1 MSRNTSQS
9 GRAGHTGHIL
19 ALLLLGTGTGCGRLP
34 DPPSATEPLVLNRQQ
49 ELLLHDDRLVRSR
62 EGLELGQ
69 ARLEKH
75 PSNPLLV
82 IDRPW
87 ERQGILNYVA
97 ILHDE
102 EEGLY
107 RMWYQILG
115 RTEEGVNRSHCLYAQ
130 STDGVRWEKPELG
143 LVEFQGS
150 KANNILFLD
159 PNERPR
165 GTPVYWVVKDYAEAD
180 PGRRY
185 KMMLNRWDFRG
196 RGVGIGWSADGI
208 RWEFAAYVNRL
219 GGFDTHNLFFW
230 DDRIGLYT
238 GYFRTH
244 VRGKRSIGRATSP
257 DAFHWSA
264 PVTVHTL
271 DERDPPAWQI
281 YGPGIFKY
289 SRARDVYVMYGEG
302 YDSENE
308 IFRGQLGLSR
318 DGIHWK
324 RFRDGYFADT
334 GAGTWD
340 AGSVRP
346 VPAEAVVDS
355 RMAVFYTGSDHSLH
369 DWEGT
374 RGVGLATY
382 QQGAFAGW
390 RARSEGTVT
399 TRLLLAKDREP
410 ALLLNAEAEGG
421 EVRAELL
428 DADGNPIPG
437 YTREVC
443 RPLTGNGHQQEVV
456 WEGQENLA
464 PVVAQGAFS
473 VRLYLERATIYG
485 FRVISPRSA
494 RALF

>member
-1 MSRNTSQS
+1 MDRNIFQLDRA
-9 GRAGHTGHIL
+9 GRAAPIL
-19 ALLLLGTGTGCGRLP
+19 ALLALGIGAGCGRLP
-34 DPPSATEPLVLNRQQ
+34 GPSSVAEPLVLNRQQ
-49 ELLLHDDRLVRSR
+49 VLLLHDDRLVRDR
-62 EGLELGQ
+62 QGVELVQ

-75 PSNPLLV
+75 PANPLLV

-97 ILHDE
+97 VLHDE

-115 RTEEGVNRSHCLYAQ
+115 RTEEGVTRSHCLYAE
-130 STDGVRWEKPELG
+130 SSDGVRWEKPELG
-143 LVEFQGS
+143 LVDFQGS
-150 KANNILFLD
+150 KRNNILFLD

-165 GTPVYWVVKDYAEAD
+165 GTPVYWVVKDYAAAD
-180 PGRRY
+180 TGRRF

-196 RGVGIGWSADGI
+196 RGVGIGYSPDGI
-208 RWEFAAYVNRL
+208 HWEFTPYVNRL

-230 DDRIGLYT
+230 DDRIGLFV

-244 VRGKRSIGRATSP
+244 VRGKRSIGRGTSP

-271 DERDPPAWQI
+271 DEQDPPAWQI

-302 YDSENE
+302 YESETE

-324 RFRDGYFADT
+324 RFREGYFADT
-334 GAGTWD
+334 SAGTWD

-346 VPAEAVVDS
+346 VPAEAVVDG

-369 DWEGT
+369 DREGT

-390 RARSEGTVT
+390 RARSEGTLT

-410 ALLLNAEAEGG
+410 GLLLNAEAEGG
-421 EVRAELL
+421 EIRAELL
-428 DADGNPIPG
+428 DARGQPIAG
-437 YTREVC
+437 YTREEC
-443 RPLTGNGHQQEVV
+443 RPLTGNGHQQKVA
-456 WEGQENLA
+456 WEGGESLA

-473 VRLYLERATIYG
+473 IRLYLQEATIYG
-485 FRVISPRSA
+485 LRVVPPRSV

>member
-1 MSRNTSQS
+1 MNRNMSQS
-9 GRAGHTGHIL
+9 GRVGHAGRML
-19 ALLLLGTGTGCGRLP
+19 ALLLGIGTGCGPLP
-34 DPPSATEPLVLNRQQ
+34 DSPSVTEPVVLNRQQ
-49 ELLLHDDRLVRSR
+49 VLLLHDDRLVRSR
-62 EGLELGQ
+62 QGLELVQ

-75 PSNPLLV
+75 PANPLLI

-102 EEGLY
+102 EKGLY

-130 STDGVRWEKPELG
+130 SSDGVRWEKPELG

-165 GTPVYWVVKDYAEAD
+165 GTPVYWVVKDYADPD
-180 PGRRY
+180 PGRRF

-196 RGVGIGWSADGI
+196 RGVGIGWSPDGI
-208 RWEFAAYVNRL
+208 HWEFTSYVNRL

-289 SRARDVYVMYGEG
+289 SRARDIYVMYGEG

-318 DGIHWK
+318 DGIDWK

-334 GAGTWD
+334 GAGAWD

-346 VPAEAVVDS
+346 IPAEAVVDG

-390 RARSEGTVT
+390 RARTEGTLT
-399 TRLLLAKDREP
+399 TRLLLGKDREP
-410 ALLLNAEAEGG
+410 GLLLNAEAEGG
-421 EVRAELL
+421 EIRAELL
-428 DADGNPIPG
+428 DAEGRPILG
-437 YTREVC
+437 YTREDC

-456 WEGQENLA
+456 WEGRENLA

-473 VRLYLERATIYG
+473 IRLYLKQATIYG
-485 FRVISPRSA
+485 FRVISPR
-494 RALF
+494 RVR